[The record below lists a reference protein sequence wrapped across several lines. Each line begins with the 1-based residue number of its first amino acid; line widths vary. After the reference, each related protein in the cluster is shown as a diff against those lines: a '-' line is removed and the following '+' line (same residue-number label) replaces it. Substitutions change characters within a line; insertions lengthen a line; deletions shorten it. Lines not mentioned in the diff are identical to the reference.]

1 MKNIDVHRRNKIYVF
16 EKNIQEAE
24 EEICKLRGFMSDP
37 NNSSQIFFYETRISE
52 LMIKIK
58 DNQQFID
65 SIYKRMGLEP
75 MPPVYTI

>member
-24 EEICKLRGFMSDP
+24 EEINKLRGFMRDP

-75 MPPVYTI
+75 MPPVYSI